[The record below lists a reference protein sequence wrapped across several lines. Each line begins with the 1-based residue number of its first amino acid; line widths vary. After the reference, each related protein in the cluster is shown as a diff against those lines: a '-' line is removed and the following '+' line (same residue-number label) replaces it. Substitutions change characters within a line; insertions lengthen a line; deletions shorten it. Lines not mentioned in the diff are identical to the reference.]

1 MRGIFMNNL
10 INNNNSLIQ
19 TDEIEN
25 KIYTIRGQQVMFDDD
40 LAMLFK
46 TDVSLLNRQMK
57 RNIFRFPDDFCFQVN
72 SLEFKNLRCQNGIS
86 SHGGRR
92 YLPYVYTEH
101 GIIALAGVLKTEV
114 AAKMSV
120 EIARAFIQ
128 MRKFILENGDMMLSL
143 AKLQNRQ
150 LEFENETNIKF
161 DNILKRIDNLD
172 LPKSALFYEGQWF
185 DAYEFI
191 SNLIAKANS
200 EIILIDPYCDDR
212 ALQFL
217 KHKNKDCKATICKSS
232 KSKLSEEDISLFEKE
247 YGTVE
252 IHSSDNVHDR
262 YIVLDN
268 TECYSLGTSL
278 NYAGSK
284 LFTINKIEEQNVIK
298 SIINIIE

>member
-1 MRGIFMNNL
+1 MENI
-10 INNNNSLIQ
+10 IKTENSLIH

-25 KIYTIRGQQVMFDDD
+25 KIYTIRGQQVMLDSDIASF
-40 LAMLFK
+40 FNVETK
-46 TDVSLLNRQMK
+46 YLNRQMK
-57 RNIFRFPDDFCFQVN
+57 RNKSRFPDDFCFKLN
-72 SLEFKNLRCQNGIS
+72 SNEFKSLRCQNVTFNS
-86 SHGGRR
+86 SMKGRK
-92 YLPYVYTEH
+92 YYPHAYTEH
-101 GIIALAGVLKTEV
+101 GIIALAGVLKSEV

-143 AKLQNRQ
+143 ARLQNRQ

-172 LPKSALFYEGQWF
+172 LPKTALFYEGQWF

-191 SNLIAKANS
+191 SNLIAKAKTK
-200 EIILIDPYCDDR
+200 IILIDPYCDDR

-217 KHKNKDCKATICKSS
+217 KHKNNDCKVSICKSS
-232 KSKLSEEDISLFEKE
+232 KSKLSEADLSLFKKE
-247 YGTVE
+247 YGRVDLYT
-252 IHSSDNVHDR
+252 SDSVHDR
-262 YIVLDN
+262 FIVLDN
-268 TECYSLGTSL
+268 IECYSLGTSL

-298 SIINIIE
+298 SIINIIERT